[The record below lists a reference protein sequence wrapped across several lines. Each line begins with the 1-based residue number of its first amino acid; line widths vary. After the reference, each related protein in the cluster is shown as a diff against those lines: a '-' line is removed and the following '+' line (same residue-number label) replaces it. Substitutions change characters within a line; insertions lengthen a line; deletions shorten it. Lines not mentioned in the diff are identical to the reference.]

1 MNTINTR
8 QSAIDGQ
15 KKGCVLIVDDLPENI
30 HLLDNI
36 LKEKYDIQVAI
47 NGVKAL
53 EIVSGNNPP
62 DVILLDIVMPGTDG
76 YEVCRRLKADER
88 TCDIPV
94 IFVTARDSVDD
105 EEYGFNLGAVDY
117 ITKPFQ
123 AAVVQVRVKSQMEQ
137 QQNKKIIRQ
146 HLKDKE
152 ILLRE
157 VHHRIKNNIASIW
170 SLLRMQARSTVNP
183 EAQAVLREAIS
194 RVQSMGVLYDK
205 LLNTKGYRDIPVKDY
220 FEDLIASIIVC
231 FFTDNAAIT
240 LNKEI
245 ADFNLDTKKLY
256 PLGLIVNELLT
267 NCIKNGF
274 RGKDSGTIDL
284 ALTKREQEIVLT
296 VRDDGNGLPE
306 NFDMNKAAGLGLMLV
321 QGLTQ
326 ELSGTFT
333 ISSDHGV
340 KSVVTFDI

>member
-8 QSAIDGQ
+8 QSVIDSQ
-15 KKGCVLIVDDLPENI
+15 KKGCVLIIDDQPENI
-30 HLLDNI
+30 HVLANI
-36 LKEKYDIQVAI
+36 LQEDYDIQAAV
-47 NGVKAL
+47 NGAKAL
-53 EIVSGNNPP
+53 EIASGKNPP
-62 DVILLDIVMPGTDG
+62 DVILLDVVMPETDG

-88 TCDIPV
+88 TSDIPV
-94 IFVTARDSVDD
+94 IFVTVKDSSED

-123 AAVVQVRVKSQMEQ
+123 PAVVQVRVKSQMEQ
-137 QQNKKIIRQ
+137 QQSKKIIRQ

-157 VHHRIKNNIASIW
+157 VHHRIKNNITTIW
-170 SLLRMQARSTVNP
+170 SLLKMQARSTVNP
-183 EAQAVLREAIS
+183 EALAVLREAIS
-194 RVQSMGVLYDK
+194 RVHSMSVLYDK
-205 LLNTKGYRDIPVKDY
+205 LLNTKDYRDIPVEDY
-220 FEDLIASIIVC
+220 FEDLIASIVGL
-231 FFTDNAAIT
+231 FPDDVAIT

-267 NCIKNGF
+267 NCIKYGF
-274 RGKDSGTIDL
+274 RGRASGTIDL
-284 ALTKREQEIVLT
+284 AITKREQEIVLT

-306 NFDMNKAAGLGLMLV
+306 HFDRNKAAGLGLVLV
-321 QGLTQ
+321 QGLAEQ
-326 ELSGTFT
+326 LGGTFT